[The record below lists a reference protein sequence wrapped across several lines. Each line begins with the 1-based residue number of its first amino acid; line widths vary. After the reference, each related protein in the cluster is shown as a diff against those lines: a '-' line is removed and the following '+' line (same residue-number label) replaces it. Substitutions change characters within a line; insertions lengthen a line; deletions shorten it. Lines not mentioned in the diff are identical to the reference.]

1 MDAWCKSFVET
12 GKCKNQGCQKSHNL
26 RFCSMCNIVRPNKEW
41 AQHLN
46 STRHRQ
52 LATNPKDATSS
63 RGPPSNTVFC
73 PICHATI
80 PARLWTEHQQTVKHK
95 RRDKHPMGS
104 PDQAEHDIDGVTVTK
119 GPLDFGTIDA
129 SLNQAVPRQLT
140 ITIANDHDSSRI
152 SLLSASFASA
162 GSSKPFSLVSS
173 IGSGLLIVKGRNISL
188 PLRFTPSTLGA
199 FEDQLDLQF
208 KNLATSFIFHITRP
222 VRAVYVNKADY
233 ESFQSNAPYVKKPRR
248 PRTNDAGVVPGIRP
262 PYLNSEALVP
272 GRKLP
277 QAFIPQELSDAVEEA
292 LKNKSNFFKVA
303 SKFMP
308 KVLSLRT
315 YASYF
320 QNLLHLEE
328 EQSARDIEIY
338 NMEDVTMTPKRSYYF
353 LAVKGLLERRP
364 SVIVGDRF
372 IVTPSTGTRRF
383 EGFVHITQRDGVLLK
398 FHESFHAYKGA
409 KYNIEFRLNRT
420 VLRRMHQAVLSDN
433 SPSRVLFPEPQ
444 DVIPA
449 APSLGTMT
457 LVNRSIASD
466 SSQLFAVNAIKNQP
480 PGSPPFIVFGPPG
493 TGKTVTIVEA
503 MLQLVTSR
511 TDVKI
516 LACAPSNSAADLITE
531 RLAAVL
537 EPRELFRLN
546 APSRGFKE
554 LRERGNWSR
563 FSRYCKTAKGTYKD
577 PSIDD
582 EGDHF
587 ICSPIEDL
595 KKFRVVVT
603 TCASACQPW
612 IFGIDPG
619 HFTHIFI
626 DEAGQA
632 MEPEIMI
639 AVKLLTGPATN
650 IVLSGDPKQLGPI
663 VRSPIAK
670 QFGLAKSFLNRLMER
685 RVYTLHSGSE
695 YEKPRYNPS
704 CVVQLIYNRRS
715 HRAILEFSNQ
725 AFYGGILQYAADPG
739 VVNSM
744 LNCEVLVNKQFP
756 ALFHAVTGK
765 DEQEKDS
772 PSYFNKIEATI
783 VKQYVTAIRADK
795 KRLTSSDI
803 AIISPYSAQ
812 CKKIRELIRPIDPLI
827 KVGSVEEFQ
836 GQERK
841 VIIISTTRSNTN
853 LITSDIRQAIGFLA
867 NAPRLNVAI
876 TRAQALLIVIG
887 DPRVL
892 SLDPTWRSFLSYLHR
907 NRAWTGVQPHW
918 DTSETVGNVSS
929 RHPNSDDVVAVTSS
943 IMSSLSLWD
952 GGDAPVD
959 HFRNVDDPFRE
970 DD

>member
-1 MDAWCKSFVET
+1 HKI
-12 GKCKNQGCQKSHNL
+12 
-26 RFCSMCNIVRPNKEW
+26 RFCSLCSLVRPANQEW

-46 STRHRQ
+46 SKRHRQ
-52 LATNPKDATSS
+52 LATADNDATPS
-63 RGPPSNTVFC
+63 RSPPSDTVLC
-73 PICHATI
+73 TICNASVPTN
-80 PARLWTEHQQTVKHK
+80 LWREHQQNIEHRR
-95 RRDKHPMGS
+95 RRDHRPTAAT
-104 PDQAEHDIDGVTVTK
+104 PDEAARDKEGVAVTP

-129 SLNQAVPRQLT
+129 SSDLKGAASRYPSRYLRVT
-140 ITIANDHDSSRI
+140 ITNNLVSSNI
-152 SLLSASFASA
+152 SLISASFSA
-162 GSSKPFSLVSS
+162 NGPKIDVSLQ
-173 IGSGLLIVKGRNISL
+173 
-188 PLRFTPSTLGA
+188 LRYIPSTLGT
-199 FEDQLDLQF
+199 FEDELELQF
-208 KNLATSFIFHITRP
+208 KNLLTSSTFHITRP
-222 VRAVYVNKADY
+222 VQAVHVNKADY
-233 ESFQSNAPYVKKPRR
+233 ESFQTNTPYVKKPRR
-248 PRTNDAGVVPGIRP
+248 PRTNDHDVVPGVRP
-262 PYLNSEALVP
+262 PFLNSGALVP
-272 GRKLP
+272 DRKLP
-277 QAFIPQELSDAVEEA
+277 QALIPEELSNA
-292 LKNKSNFFKVA
+292 LTQALDNNLSFTKA
-303 SKFMP
+303 ARMFMP
-308 KVLSLRT
+308 RILSLRT

-320 QNLLHLEE
+320 QTLLHLEE
-328 EQSARDIEIY
+328 EQAARDIEHY
-338 NMEDVTMTPKRSYYF
+338 NMEDVTMTPMRSYYY
-353 LAVKGLLERRP
+353 LAVNGLLERRP
-364 SVIVGDRF
+364 SVIRGDRF
-372 IVTPSTGTRRF
+372 IVTPSNGTRRF

-433 SPSRVLFPEPQ
+433 LPTRVLFPEPQ
-444 DVIPA
+444 DVIPP
-449 APSLGTMT
+449 APSSQTMT
-457 LVNRSIASD
+457 LVNRNIASD

-480 PGSPPFIVFGPPG
+480 SGSPPFIVFGPPG

-503 MLQLVTSR
+503 MLQLVSSR

-537 EPRELFRLN
+537 EPRDLFRLN
-546 APSRGFKE
+546 APSRAFKE
-554 LRERGNWSR
+554 LKERGNLSL
-563 FSRYCKTAKGTYKD
+563 FSRYSKTAKGTYKD

-587 ICSPIEDL
+587 ICPPIEDL

-612 IFGIDPG
+612 TFGIDPG

-650 IVLSGDPKQLGPI
+650 IILSGDPKQLGPI
-663 VRSPIAK
+663 VRSTVAK

-685 RVYTLHSGSE
+685 RVYTLNSG
-695 YEKPRYNPS
+695 
-704 CVVQLIYNRRS
+704 VVQLIYNRRS

-725 AFYGGILQYAADPG
+725 AFYGGILQYAADPA

-772 PSYFNKIEATI
+772 PSYFNKIEATV

-795 KRLTSSDI
+795 KGLVSSDI

-876 TRAQALLIVIG
+876 TRAQALLVVIG

-918 DTSETVGNVSS
+918 DTSE
-929 RHPNSDDVVAVTSS
+929 
-943 IMSSLSLWD
+943 
-952 GGDAPVD
+952 
-959 HFRNVDDPFRE
+959 
-970 DD
+970 